1 MSIATP
7 SIALQPKSVP
17 ALRGTPSPP
26 ASSAPSPRATAERLR
41 AAILALATAIAAAA
55 WLVAQRPLYTPGSHF
70 GYALGVA
77 GGSMMLMLLLYPIR
91 KHARFMQEWGRLKYW
106 FRAHMVGGVLGPLL
120 ILFHSTFRVGSFN
133 AAVALGCML
142 LVVTS
147 GLVGRFLYRRV
158 HHGLYGSRATLH
170 QAQQLLHK
178 QLAALEPG
186 LRGSPELR
194 HEMERFLTL
203 AAAEPANWHQRMAHF
218 VTLGWRRTL
227 TWRRV
232 RRTARGPVLQTIDR
246 TLRAAQQAAQFS
258 SYERLFALWHIVHI
272 PFLCLLVITA
282 IIHVV
287 AVHAY

>member
-17 ALRGTPSPP
+17 ALRGTLPSP
-26 ASSAPSPRATAERLR
+26 ASSAPSPPATAERLR

-55 WLVAQRPLYTPGSHF
+55 WLVAQRPLYTPGSQI
-70 GYALGVA
+70 GYALGVV

-203 AAAEPANWHQRMAHF
+203 AAAEPANWRQRMAHF
-218 VTLGWRRTL
+218 VTLGWKRAL

-232 RRTARGPVLQTIDR
+232 RGTARGPLLQTIDR

-258 SYERLFALWHIVHI
+258 SYERLFALWHVVHI
-272 PFLCLLVITA
+272 PVLCLLVITA